1 MSAVKN
7 LLGDTD
13 FEMVE
18 RLMVEAG
25 LDNIE
30 SQEIYERAG
39 GDEAY
44 GFWMLDCGLE
54 LVKSWLYDNRDKY
67 SNEDEL
73 MFNGSAYM
81 LKTYI
86 KSKKLL
92 N

>member
-44 GFWMLDCGLE
+44 SYWMLHIGLQ
-54 LVKSWLYDNRDKY
+54 LVRDWLNINRERY
-67 SNEDEL
+67 SSEDEL